1 MFFKKKPCAS
11 CESNLVEMKRMQEQ
25 MALGKAEISR
35 LNKLLDILRIEN
47 NRLSASTP
55 PEDQVIDAPEIN
67 VDLDNEQKRRK
78 ASLEQ
83 PQDLKGNVAIIPD
96 AEIVGTVYFNR
107 NLDWHTMELSE
118 IEKEIKNIYDKF
130 GHNTESISAVNELQ
144 AIQREIIQRKKKK
157 KPESIKISKL
167 LLSKSIKVIVNSNIS
182 SFCKVVQNG
191 TSDWASGN
199 ISRDDEEKIMS
210 LIGRNVRYFLAFH
223 NREVLAEINAH
234 SFGSLLTGDKRSFV
248 QFVKSELPKV
258 LIEIEKEA
266 LKTKKVDLQLAKKK
280 EIKRELWKQHK
291 PEILEVL
298 NEHKP
303 KLLSN
308 LRKSY
313 QIDEYGAIKKD
324 DRNEEIH
331 RFLKS
336 VKLIQKSRKIGLS
349 KVQGLIKTW
358 ATNEIRKTSIS
369 TPLPEDG
376 IDFEYWVA
384 DRLREYDWEAQ
395 VTQGSG
401 DQGVDVI
408 AGQGNLRI
416 AVQCKLY
423 QGSVGNKAVQETL
436 SGMLFFDLDR
446 GVVISTGKYTRSA
459 QELADKNKI
468 LLLSPQDIPSVLE
481 LLQS

>member
-266 LKTKKVDLQLAKKK
+266 LIHPSLQN
-280 EIKRELWKQHK
+280 
-291 PEILEVL
+291 P
-298 NEHKP
+298 N
-303 KLLSN
+303 
-308 LRKSY
+308 
-313 QIDEYGAIKKD
+313 
-324 DRNEEIH
+324 
-331 RFLKS
+331 
-336 VKLIQKSRKIGLS
+336 
-349 KVQGLIKTW
+349 
-358 ATNEIRKTSIS
+358 
-369 TPLPEDG
+369 
-376 IDFEYWVA
+376 
-384 DRLREYDWEAQ
+384 
-395 VTQGSG
+395 
-401 DQGVDVI
+401 
-408 AGQGNLRI
+408 
-416 AVQCKLY
+416 
-423 QGSVGNKAVQETL
+423 
-436 SGMLFFDLDR
+436 
-446 GVVISTGKYTRSA
+446 VVM
-459 QELADKNKI
+459 
-468 LLLSPQDIPSVLE
+468 
-481 LLQS
+481 

>member
-11 CESNLVEMKRMQEQ
+11 CEGNLAEMKRMQEQ

-35 LNKLLDILRIEN
+35 LSKILDILRIEN
-47 NRLSASTP
+47 NRLSASTL

-67 VDLDNEQKRRK
+67 VDLDIEQKKRK
-78 ASLEQ
+78 AALEQ
-83 PQDLKGNVAIIPD
+83 PQHLKGNVAIIPG

-107 NLDWHTMELSE
+107 NLNWHTMELSE
-118 IEKEIKNIYDKF
+118 IEEEIKNIYDKF
-130 GHNTESISAVNELQ
+130 GYNTKSISAVNELQ
-144 AIQREIIQRKKKK
+144 AIQWEIIQRKKK
-157 KPESIKISKL
+157 KPESIKISKPL
-167 LLSKSIKVIVNSNIS
+167 LNKSIKVIVKLSIS

-191 TSDWASGN
+191 TSDWTSGN

-210 LIGRNVRYFLAFH
+210 LIKRNVRYFIAYH
-223 NREVLAEINAH
+223 SHEIPTEIDIR
-234 SFGSLLTGDKRSFV
+234 SFGSLLKGDKRSFV

-266 LKTKKVDLQLAKKK
+266 LKTKKVDLQLAEEK
-280 EIKRELWKQHK
+280 ELKRTLWKK
-291 PEILEVL
+291 NKLEILGVL

-313 QIDEYGAIKKD
+313 QIDEYGTIKKD

-331 RFLKS
+331 RFLAS

-349 KVQGLIKTW
+349 KVQGYIKTW
-358 ATNEIRKTSIS
+358 ATNEIKKTSIS

-436 SGMLFFDLDR
+436 SGMLFLDLDR
-446 GVVISTGKYTRSA
+446 GIVISTGKYTRSA
-459 QELADKNKI
+459 RELADKNKI
-468 LLLSPQDIPSVLE
+468 LLLSPEDIPYVLD
-481 LLQS
+481 LLQK

>member
-1 MFFKKKPCAS
+1 M
-11 CESNLVEMKRMQEQ
+11 
-25 MALGKAEISR
+25 
-35 LNKLLDILRIEN
+35 
-47 NRLSASTP
+47 
-55 PEDQVIDAPEIN
+55 
-67 VDLDNEQKRRK
+67 
-78 ASLEQ
+78 
-83 PQDLKGNVAIIPD
+83 
-96 AEIVGTVYFNR
+96 
-107 NLDWHTMELSE
+107 
-118 IEKEIKNIYDKF
+118 
-130 GHNTESISAVNELQ
+130 
-144 AIQREIIQRKKKK
+144 
-157 KPESIKISKL
+157 
-167 LLSKSIKVIVNSNIS
+167 
-182 SFCKVVQNG
+182 
-191 TSDWASGN
+191 
-199 ISRDDEEKIMS
+199 
-210 LIGRNVRYFLAFH
+210 
-223 NREVLAEINAH
+223 
-234 SFGSLLTGDKRSFV
+234 
-248 QFVKSELPKV
+248 
-258 LIEIEKEA
+258 
-266 LKTKKVDLQLAKKK
+266 
-280 EIKRELWKQHK
+280 
-291 PEILEVL
+291 
-298 NEHKP
+298 
-303 KLLSN
+303 
-308 LRKSY
+308 
-313 QIDEYGAIKKD
+313 
-324 DRNEEIH
+324 
-331 RFLKS
+331 
-336 VKLIQKSRKIGLS
+336 IQKSRKIGLS